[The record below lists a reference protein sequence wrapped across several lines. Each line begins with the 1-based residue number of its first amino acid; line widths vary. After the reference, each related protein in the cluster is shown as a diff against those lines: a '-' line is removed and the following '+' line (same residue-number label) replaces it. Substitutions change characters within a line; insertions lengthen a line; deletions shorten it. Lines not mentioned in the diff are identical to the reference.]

1 MKTIYLHGYLN
12 DLHPE
17 PIKVVAESVAEA
29 ISALALIPAFNPRKG
44 KQHSVV
50 IDGFFTESAIND
62 KTDVEE
68 IHVRPMVFAGGGNGG
83 LFQMIIGA
91 ILIVVGFLLT
101 PMFPM
106 LGPLLIKVGLTMV
119 LGGIIQMLMPQPKL
133 EGVGEDEMRS
143 QYLGARGNTVAIGTT
158 IPMIFGRHKA
168 WGHYLSF
175 DVDAGDLNTTPASW
189 YASSLTDFGELTYA
203 AAPEE
208 VPSLDPQEE
217 AGIPIGYFAGLSG
230 TTLSFTP
237 SIDLPQGGVDVMF
250 NTGRTLHCFNA
261 VSGVTNFVTVQ
272 GGNTSDLPATG
283 TPIVFSQNYV

>member
-44 KQHSVV
+44 KQHSVA
-50 IDGFFTESAIND
+50 IDGFHTESAIND

-83 LFQMIIGA
+83 LFQMIIGV
-91 ILIVVGFLLT
+91 ILIIVSFVVPGAQALFAVG
-101 PMFPM
+101 MSM
-106 LGPLLIKVGLTMV
+106 L
-119 LGGIIQMLMPQPKL
+119 LGGVLQMLMPQPKL
-133 EGVGEDEMRS
+133 DGIGEDEMRS

>member
-29 ISALALIPAFNPRKG
+29 LSALALIPAFSPRKG
-44 KQHSVV
+44 KQYSVA
-50 IDGFFTESAIND
+50 IDGFITEASVRD

-68 IHVRPMVFAGGGNGG
+68 IHVRPVVFAGGGNGG

-91 ILIVVGFLLT
+91 LLIVVSFIPGIAGT
-101 PMFPM
+101 PIGTALFNAGVAM
-106 LGPLLIKVGLTMV
+106 I
-119 LGGIIQMLMPQPKL
+119 LGGVIQMLMPQPKL

-143 QYLGARGNTVAIGTT
+143 QYLGARGNTVAIGTS

-168 WGHYLSF
+168 YGHYLSF
-175 DVDAGDLNTTPASW
+175 DVDAGDLNTTPAAW
-189 YASSLTDFGELTYA
+189 YASPLTDFGELTYA

-217 AGIPIGYFAGLSG
+217 AGLPIGYFAGLSG
-230 TTLSFTP
+230 STLSFTP
-237 SIDLPQGGVDVMF
+237 SIDLPQGSVDVMF
-250 NTGRTLHCFNA
+250 NNGRTLHCFNS

-272 GGNTSDLPATG
+272 GGNTSGLPATG